1 MKHIR
6 VWNDSN
12 FLHVVTVYEQMVNS
26 QSIGPCDYNTRMKI
40 STQCSQKAYI
50 FLGIIMKGVDSKE
63 QNQYVTVAFHSLL
76 ASWMLWA
83 GVVLYLRTTS
93 ITEREVDRVGMNN

>member
-1 MKHIR
+1 
-6 VWNDSN
+6 
-12 FLHVVTVYEQMVNS
+12 MVNS

-50 FLGIIMKGVDSKE
+50 FLGITMKGVDSKE

-76 ASWMLWA
+76 AS
-83 GVVLYLRTTS
+83 
-93 ITEREVDRVGMNN
+93 

>member
-1 MKHIR
+1 
-6 VWNDSN
+6 
-12 FLHVVTVYEQMVNS
+12 MVNS

-40 STQCSQKAYI
+40 STQRSQKAYI

-76 ASWMLWA
+76 AS
-83 GVVLYLRTTS
+83 
-93 ITEREVDRVGMNN
+93 